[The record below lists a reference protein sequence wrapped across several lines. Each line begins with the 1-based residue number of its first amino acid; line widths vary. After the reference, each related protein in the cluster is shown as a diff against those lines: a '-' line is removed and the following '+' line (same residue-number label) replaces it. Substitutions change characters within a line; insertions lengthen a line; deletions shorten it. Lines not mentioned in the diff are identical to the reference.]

1 MPTIAPYEH
10 PADPTA
16 STPGPPRPGARG
28 AGGSLVTRH
37 FPLSTLAQDRIYC
50 GVLFVASLSI
60 LVLVVAIALELVL
73 ASRESLHRFGG
84 SFFVRTAW
92 DPVHQDFGALAFI
105 LGTLYTSFWA
115 LIIAVPI
122 GMGAAIFLAELAPR
136 WIRTPVSFL
145 IELLAAIPSVVYG
158 LWGIFAL
165 SPWLVQHVETP

>member
-1 MPTIAPYEH
+1 MSTIAPFERKPD
-10 PADPTA
+10 PAA
-16 STPGPPRPGARG
+16 SAPGPPRPGARG

-37 FPLSTLAQDRIYC
+37 FSVSTLVQDRIYAC
-50 GVLFVASLSI
+50 VLFVASLSI

-73 ASRESLHRFGG
+73 ASRETLHRFGW

-92 DPVHQDFGALAFI
+92 DPVHEDFGALAFI

-115 LIIAVPI
+115 LVIAVPI
-122 GMGAAIFLAELAPR
+122 GVGAAIFLAELAPR

-158 LWGIFAL
+158 LWG
-165 SPWLVQHVETP
+165 